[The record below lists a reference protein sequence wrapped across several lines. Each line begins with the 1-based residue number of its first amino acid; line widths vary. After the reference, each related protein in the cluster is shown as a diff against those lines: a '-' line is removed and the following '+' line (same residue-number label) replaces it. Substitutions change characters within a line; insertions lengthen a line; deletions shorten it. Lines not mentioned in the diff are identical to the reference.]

1 METASMGKT
10 VVTAKIENMEDL
22 FGVIRGSMKPE
33 EVRTIEVPDA
43 LVDTGATLLSI
54 PKRYI
59 DQLGLRPFQTR
70 RARSSTGITE
80 SQIYGMARLTIQGRE
95 CRVDVAEIADECPVL
110 IGQVPLEQLDFV
122 VDPIARELIGNPE
135 HGGEHMFDLF

>member
-1 METASMGKT
+1 METTSMGKT
-10 VVTAKIENMEDL
+10 VVAAKIENMEDL
-22 FGVIRGSMKPE
+22 LGVIKGSMKPE

-43 LVDTGATLLSI
+43 LVDTGATLLSM

-80 SQIYGMARLTIQGRE
+80 SRIYGIVRLTVQGRE
-95 CRVDVAEIADECPVL
+95 CRVDVAEVADECPVL

-122 VDPIARELIGNPE
+122 VDPVGRKLIGNPE